1 MACIVKMLLKSENL
15 WMYLM
20 EQSRCTMTLRKEA
33 QIFLPRKSALVFLET
48 GPKKKE
54 LTHVVILS
62 VNHFF

>member
-1 MACIVKMLLKSENL
+1 MACIVKMLLKSEN
-15 WMYLM
+15 LM

-48 GPKKKE
+48 GPKKE

>member
-1 MACIVKMLLKSENL
+1 MYSENVVKSENL

-48 GPKKKE
+48 RPKKE
-54 LTHVVILS
+54 PTHVVILS